1 VHFRIDAVA
10 ARVNTAVK
18 MNSITKSMGGSPHL
32 FYPPMILNRLICC
45 LHGCR
50 VVKSMAGAM
59 KSMNPAKIQATMDK
73 FEKQFEDLDVT
84 SKVMESSMSE
94 STTQSMPE
102 DQVNALMSKV
112 ADAHGLEFEGKMVDV
127 GGQAVNKP
135 ATVSKK
141 DEDDLEERLRKLQE
155 L

>member
-1 VHFRIDAVA
+1 
-10 ARVNTAVK
+10 
-18 MNSITKSMGGSPHL
+18 
-32 FYPPMILNRLICC
+32 
-45 LHGCR
+45 
-50 VVKSMAGAM
+50 M